1 MSLVVT
7 DFDGVIVVNVTGEDC
22 SQVWKAVETQVK
34 DGRQAVVVDL
44 AQVPFL
50 NSVNIAALIAVR
62 NKLAANG
69 GRMAICNLQEPIK
82 AVFRILKLERLF
94 DLNLDRLNA
103 VAILRR

>member
-69 GRMAICNLQEPIK
+69 GPRQRLLPARQEGQ
-82 AVFRILKLERLF
+82 
-94 DLNLDRLNA
+94 DRQRP
-103 VAILRR
+103 VPR